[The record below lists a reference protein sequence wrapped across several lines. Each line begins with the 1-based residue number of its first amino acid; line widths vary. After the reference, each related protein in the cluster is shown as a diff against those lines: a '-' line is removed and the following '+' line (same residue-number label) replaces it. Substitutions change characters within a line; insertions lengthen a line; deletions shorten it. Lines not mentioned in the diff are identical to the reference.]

1 LPPPW
6 QYLFRKGRKITLRKV
21 VVTEYVT
28 LDGVFEEPGV
38 WSFDFWNEEAAQ
50 FKYDELFA
58 SDTMLLGRVTY
69 EGFAKAWP
77 TMEGT
82 GEFGVK
88 MNSMP
93 KYVVTTTLQELEW
106 NNSHPIRGN
115 VAQEVARL
123 KQQEGQDILISGSG
137 QLVRSLMQHDLIDE
151 YRFML
156 YPLVLG
162 SGKRLFSDGI
172 DKSVLKLVD
181 SKPLSSGVVILT
193 YQPEGKG

>member
-1 LPPPW
+1 M
-6 QYLFRKGRKITLRKV
+6 RKV
-21 VVTEYVT
+21 VVTEYIT

-50 FKYDELFA
+50 FKYEELFA
-58 SDTMLLGRVTY
+58 SDAMLLGRVTY

-82 GEFGVK
+82 GEFGVR

-106 NNSHPIRGN
+106 TNSHPIREN
-115 VAQEVARL
+115 VAEEVARL
-123 KQQEGQDILISGSG
+123 KQQEGQDILVAGSG

-151 YRFML
+151 FRFML

-162 SGKRLFSDGI
+162 SGKRLLSDGI
-172 DKSVLKLVD
+172 DKTVLKLVD

-193 YQPEGKG
+193 YQPEAK